1 MNKKKYLL
9 LVKWVCWCFVLFF
22 SMGLIARVLG
32 GLVCF
37 YKVGFF
43 CFGVDGFNKSLLA
56 GVIGGGFVGLGSWLM
71 TIFDLKK

>member
-9 LVKWVCWCFVLFF
+9 LVKLVCWCFVLFF
-22 SMGLIARVLG
+22 SMALIARVLG

-43 CFGVDGFNKSLLA
+43 ALELMALISLCWQGLLGVVL
-56 GVIGGGFVGLGSWLM
+56 
-71 TIFDLKK
+71 